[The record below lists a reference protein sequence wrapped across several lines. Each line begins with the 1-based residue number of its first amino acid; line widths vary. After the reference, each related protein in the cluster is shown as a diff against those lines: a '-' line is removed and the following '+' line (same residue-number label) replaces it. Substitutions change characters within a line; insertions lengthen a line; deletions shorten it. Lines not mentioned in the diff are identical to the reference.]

1 MNMLRATGVASIGAR
16 MAFLGVERRD
26 LDHDR
31 IHHPIIRDANK
42 GVDRVRMIF
51 DRR

>member
-1 MNMLRATGVASIGAR
+1 MLRVTGVASIGAR

-26 LDHDR
+26 LDRDR
-31 IHHPIIRDANK
+31 LNHPIKRDLNT